1 VIDMASMPTAQDV
14 RKASEQARSA
24 LATAIDQARTPFYAA
39 VGAGELATKALI
51 DAVEKARTQVTER
64 ADAAR
69 TAVDDLPTDV
79 AGLRSKLDPA
89 ELRKLVEQYTE
100 VALKLY
106 QHLSEEGEKTVD
118 RLRSQPQVKR
128 AVEQFDQA
136 AQAAQHRAE
145 TAVEDARELADDV
158 LGRVIRRTRSTG
170 EKAATVVESV
180 SEEAAEEVVEAG
192 AEAAHEVRS
201 TTRKAANRT
210 GTVRKQATGTTAKP
224 RTTGGK

>member
-1 VIDMASMPTAQDV
+1 MASMPTAQDV
-14 RKASEQARSA
+14 RKVGEQARSV
-24 LATAIDQARTPFYAA
+24 LAGAVDQARTPFYAA
-39 VGAGELATKALI
+39 VGAGDLATRALI

-69 TAVDDLPTDV
+69 TVVDDLPGDV
-79 AGLRSKLDPA
+79 AGLRAKLDPG
-89 ELRKLVEQYTE
+89 ELRKLVDQYTNA
-100 VALKLY
+100 ALKLY
-106 QHLSEEGEKTVD
+106 QRLSEQGEKTVD
-118 RLRSQPQVKR
+118 TLRSQPQVKR

-180 SEEAAEEVVEAG
+180 TEQAAEEVTDAG
-192 AEAAHEVRS
+192 AEVAHEVRG
-201 TTRKAANRT
+201 TTRRAANRT
-210 GTVRKQATGTTAKP
+210 TTARKQATGTTAKP
-224 RTTGGK
+224 STADAE